1 MYFVLWPL
9 VEEDNELSHQCVLVL
24 LLAEKLELL
33 VNFSVLYV
41 DLVNQHRYEFLKE
54 SDAELDSI

>member
-24 LLAEKLELL
+24 LLAGKLELL
-33 VNFSVLYV
+33 MNFSVLYV